1 MSGPLAGVKVLD
13 FAWALVGGIT
23 TKVLADC
30 GAEVVKVETSTRPC
44 LSRIDVQVSAS
55 KPGSFDDKPW
65 FAHLNTSKKS
75 LRLDMK
81 NRRAREVLDP
91 LIDWADVVVENF
103 SPGTM
108 AKLGLDYESLK
119 KRRPD
124 IIMVSGSVYGQT
136 GPLAQE
142 WGIDGTAG
150 AASGRLV
157 MTGYADR
164 PPVNPSAVPYGD
176 VILPYL
182 MAGAACAA
190 LERRRHTGEGAHIDA
205 SMYEVCTQQMTAA
218 LIAQQKGAPLTRR
231 GNRDAGLLYQA
242 VLPARGDDRWLAVTI
257 PSAVDWATFT
267 AWLGG
272 DWPGAAEVGAM
283 DDAALDALDARIG
296 AITAPQVDFE
306 MMEALQGR
314 GLAAGVMQDS
324 EDLVD
329 RDPQIRHRGSL
340 VPVEH
345 AVLGEFGHMT
355 TPFRLS
361 RTPVEVRRPPS
372 LGEHVD
378 EVCQAIVGLSA
389 EEVASLRQEEVFK

>member
-1 MSGPLAGVKVLD
+1 MAGALDGVKVLD

-23 TKVLADC
+23 TKILADC
-30 GAEVVKVETSTRPC
+30 GAEVVKLESSTRPC

-55 KPGSFDDKPW
+55 SPTSFDDKPW

-81 NRRAREVLDP
+81 HRRAREVIEP

-108 AKLGLDYESLK
+108 KKLGLDYEAL
-119 KRRPD
+119 RQGRPD
-124 IIMVSGSVYGQT
+124 IVMVSGSVYGQT

-150 AASGRLV
+150 AVSGRLAL
-157 MTGYADR
+157 TGYPDR
-164 PPVNPSAVPYGD
+164 PPVTPGAVPYGD
-176 VILPYL
+176 VVLPYL

-190 LERRRHTGEGAHIDA
+190 LDRRRRTGEGAHIDA
-205 SMYEVCTQQMTAA
+205 SMYEVVTQQMTPNLVAY
-218 LIAQQKGAPLTRR
+218 QRGRPLARS
-231 GNRDAGLLYQA
+231 GNRSPD
-242 VLPARGDDRWLAVTI
+242 VLFQGVYPTRGEDRWIAITI
-257 PSAVDWATFT
+257 HDAPDWAAFT
-267 AWLGG
+267 SHLGG
-272 DWPGAAEVGAM
+272 DWPSPAAVQAM
-283 DDAALDALDARIG
+283 SSADLDALDARV
-296 AITAPQVDFE
+296 AAFTAGRQDA
-306 MMEALQGR
+306 ALMADLQEL
-314 GLAAGVMQDS
+314 GLAAGVVQDA

-340 VPVEH
+340 VPIEH
-345 AVLGEFGHMT
+345 PLLGVFGHQA

-361 RTPVEVRRPPS
+361 RTPIAVRRAPS

-378 EVCQAIVGLSA
+378 EVCRDIAGMSPETI
-389 EEVASLRQEEVFK
+389 ETLRQEGLFT